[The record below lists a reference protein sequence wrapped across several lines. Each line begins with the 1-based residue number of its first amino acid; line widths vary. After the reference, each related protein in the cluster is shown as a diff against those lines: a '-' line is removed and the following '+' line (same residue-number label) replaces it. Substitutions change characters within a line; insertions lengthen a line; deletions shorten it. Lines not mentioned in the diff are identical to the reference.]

1 LQISGM
7 KKENLKTSD
16 IHYVF
21 ISHYHPDHCALM
33 GVFGNAT
40 IYDSIQWQ
48 KGSMGGDI
56 VGSNLPQTDI
66 EIIKTPG
73 HCPEHASLSVN
84 TEKGKVVVA
93 ADVFWWKA
101 GEEQKVDIEKPDDFA
116 SDISALKENRRKVL
130 EIADFIIPGHGKMFK
145 VENEG
150 LGE

>member
-1 LQISGM
+1 
-7 KKENLKTSD
+7 
-16 IHYVF
+16 
-21 ISHYHPDHCALM
+21 M
-33 GVFGNAT
+33 GIFENAT
-40 IYDSIQWQ
+40 IYDSVQWQ
-48 KGSMGGDI
+48 NGPLGGDI
-56 VGSNLPQTDI
+56 GGLLPETDI
-66 EIIKTPG
+66 EVVKTPG
-73 HCPEHASLSVN
+73 HSPEHASLVVN
-84 TEKGKVVVA
+84 TNEGKYVVA